1 MIPRKEWI
9 GMLARMASPV
19 DPVKATAAMLH
30 YVPLLS
36 DMPDEAFN
44 AASLEAVAMA
54 PRRLHIPDLREVK
67 EPLAAWWR
75 ENKPRPRAIAA
86 PAEDEERH
94 EVSAEER
101 AAVAQQ
107 LREFLNG
114 FAKPEPER
122 PKVRSH
128 VIPPEVLAEAR
139 ARLMAGGKR

>member
-19 DPVKATAAMLH
+19 DPVKATQAMLH

-86 PAEDEERH
+86 PVVADEQP

-101 AAVAQQ
+101 AAVAAR
-107 LREFLNG
+107 LRAFLSEM
-114 FAKPEPER
+114 APKEPER
-122 PKVRSH
+122 PKVRAH
-128 VIPPEVLAEAR
+128 LIPEEVLAEAR
-139 ARLMAGGKR
+139 ARLMKRRAG